1 MRELQG
7 PVPFGTE
14 KIISFPRLMVIFQ
27 TALSSDSSVD
37 DEAKSG
43 ALPHMFGLAQC

>member
-1 MRELQG
+1 MCELQG

-14 KIISFPRLMVIFQ
+14 KIIGFPRLMVIFQ
-27 TALSSDSSVD
+27 TVPLSDSSVD

-43 ALPHMFGLAQC
+43 ALLRMFGLAQC